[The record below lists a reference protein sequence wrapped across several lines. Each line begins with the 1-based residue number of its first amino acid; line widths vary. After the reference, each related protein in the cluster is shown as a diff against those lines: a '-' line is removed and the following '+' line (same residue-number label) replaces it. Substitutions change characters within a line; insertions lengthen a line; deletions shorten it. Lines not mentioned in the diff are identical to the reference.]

1 MEKSKDFQGSKKQW
15 GRFNLGMIARKDRHE
30 NRGCFSR
37 LVRAVVGLMLT
48 VVIIVVGVPLAINA
62 FVCASTRPEFS
73 SVSSPDIQQNTF
85 GADAIVVL
93 GAGINWDGSPS
104 AVLKDRLDTAI
115 ALYNEGVAT
124 KIIMSGDHGQEDYDE
139 VNVMKS
145 YAIDEG
151 INSSDIFM
159 DHAGFSTYDSIYRL
173 KEIFEVDK
181 VVIVTQE
188 YHLYRALY
196 IAKELEIEAYGVS
209 ANLRDYP
216 GQFKREVRE
225 ILARDKDLVKVI
237 FKPSSTYVG
246 ETIPVTG
253 DGNIT
258 NDK

>member
-1 MEKSKDFQGSKKQW
+1 MKKIIIII
-15 GRFNLGMIARKDRHE
+15 LSLILL
-30 NRGCFSR
+30 SI
-37 LVRAVVGLMLT
+37 VGILT
-48 VVIIVVGVPLAINA
+48 VNFYVVLSTKSRIISIDEAKELTDVDCIL
-62 FVCASTRPEFS
+62 
-73 SVSSPDIQQNTF
+73 
-85 GADAIVVL
+85 VL
-93 GAGINWDGSPS
+93 GAGVYGNKPRPMLEDR
-104 AVLKDRLDTAI
+104 VLTGI
-115 ALYNEGVAT
+115 ELYNIGGAK
-124 KIIMSGDHGQEDYDE
+124 KIIMCGDHGQEDYDE

>member
-1 MEKSKDFQGSKKQW
+1 MKKIIIIILSLFLL
-15 GRFNLGMIARKDRHE
+15 GVVAIFTVNFYVILTTRNNIITIEEAKNLD
-30 NRGCFSR
+30 
-37 LVRAVVGLMLT
+37 
-48 VVIIVVGVPLAINA
+48 
-62 FVCASTRPEFS
+62 
-73 SVSSPDIQQNTF
+73 DI
-85 GADAIVVL
+85 DCILVL
-93 GAGINWDGSPS
+93 GAGVYENKPRPM
-104 AVLKDRLDTAI
+104 LEDRILTGID
-115 ALYNEGVAT
+115 LYNNGVAK

-139 VNVMKS
+139 VNVMKI
-145 YAIDEG
+145 YAVEKG

-196 IAKELEIEAYGVS
+196 IAKNLGIEAYGVS
-209 ANLRDYP
+209 SNLRDYP
-216 GQFKREVRE
+216 GQLKREVRE

-237 FKPSSTYVG
+237 FKPQSTYMG
-246 ETIPVTG
+246 EVIPVTG

>member
-1 MEKSKDFQGSKKQW
+1 MKKIIIII
-15 GRFNLGMIARKDRHE
+15 LSLILL
-30 NRGCFSR
+30 SI
-37 LVRAVVGLMLT
+37 VGILT
-48 VVIIVVGVPLAINA
+48 VNFYVVLSTKSRIISIDEAKDLTDVDCIL
-62 FVCASTRPEFS
+62 
-73 SVSSPDIQQNTF
+73 
-85 GADAIVVL
+85 VL
-93 GAGINWDGSPS
+93 GAGVYGNKPRPM
-104 AVLKDRLDTAI
+104 LEDRILTGI
-115 ALYNEGVAT
+115 ELYNNGVAK

-173 KEIFEVDK
+173 KEVFEVDK

>member
-1 MEKSKDFQGSKKQW
+1 MKKIIIII
-15 GRFNLGMIARKDRHE
+15 LSLILL
-30 NRGCFSR
+30 SI
-37 LVRAVVGLMLT
+37 VGILT
-48 VVIIVVGVPLAINA
+48 VNFYVVLSTKSRIISIDEAKDLTDVDCIL
-62 FVCASTRPEFS
+62 
-73 SVSSPDIQQNTF
+73 
-85 GADAIVVL
+85 VL
-93 GAGINWDGSPS
+93 GAGVYGNKPRPMLENRILTG
-104 AVLKDRLDTAI
+104 I
-115 ALYNEGVAT
+115 ELYNNSVAK